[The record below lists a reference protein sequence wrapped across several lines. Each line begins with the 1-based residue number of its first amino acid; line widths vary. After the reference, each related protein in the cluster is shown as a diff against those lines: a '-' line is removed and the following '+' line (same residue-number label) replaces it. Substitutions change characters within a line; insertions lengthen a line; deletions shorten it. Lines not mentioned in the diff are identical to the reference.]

1 MCNVKL
7 CRNYIETVYNQNR
20 IVWVNKLRSS
30 TSVYRYMFSDYKS
43 GGEVP
48 DNTDDNGSAASDPT
62 SYEWS

>member
-20 IVWVNKLRSS
+20 IVWVNKLRSF
-30 TSVYRYMFSDYKS
+30 TSVYMFSDYKF